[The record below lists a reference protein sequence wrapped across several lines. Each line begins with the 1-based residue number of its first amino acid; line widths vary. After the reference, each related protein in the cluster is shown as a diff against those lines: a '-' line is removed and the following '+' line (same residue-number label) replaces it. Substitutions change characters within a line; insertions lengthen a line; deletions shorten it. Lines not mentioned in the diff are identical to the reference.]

1 MKHIAQVAAT
11 KTTLDRHR
19 AIHGRAVAGMA
30 LVRMLSSERA
40 VLTASLVSAS
50 RGPTQRTTP

>member
-1 MKHIAQVAAT
+1 MKHIKHVT
-11 KTTLDRHR
+11 GTTLDRNR
-19 AIHGRAVAGMA
+19 AIHRRAVGGTAGVPSLA
-30 LVRMLSSERA
+30 TERA